1 MKHVRIWFSKTGTA
15 KYISHL
21 DLNRCMHRAVQK
33 AKIPLWY
40 TEGFHPHAF
49 LTFALPLSLGVDGHR
64 ESMDIKLEGEI
75 SVPDMIER
83 LNAALPMGIRVF
95 DITEPRMKPGK
106 IAYASFVA
114 QAEPE
119 DGTVQTLESSLQ
131 NLLLREEIIVEK
143 RTKSGVKS
151 IDLKGFLKDVT
162 ISIQPGFL
170 KLELILPAG
179 STENVN
185 PGLLFDALNQYE
197 NQKPFVRLERTGLY
211 DAEMHPF
218 A

>member
-1 MKHVRIWFSKTGTA
+1 
-15 KYISHL
+15 
-21 DLNRCMHRAVQK
+21 MHRAVQK

-64 ESMDIKLEGEI
+64 ESMDIKLEGEV
-75 SVPDMIER
+75 SVPEMMER

-95 DITEPRMKPGK
+95 DVTEPVMKPGK

-114 QAEPE
+114 RTEPE
-119 DGTVQTLESSLQ
+119 GESVQALQESFQTLLA
-131 NLLLREEIIVEK
+131 RPEILVEK
-143 RTKSGVKS
+143 RTKSGVKE
-151 IDLKGFLKDVT
+151 IDLKGFLKDVS
-162 ISIQPGFL
+162 ISAEPDCL
-170 KLELILPAG
+170 KLELVLPAG

-185 PGLLFDALNQYE
+185 PGLFFDALKKYE
-197 NQKPFVRLERTGLY
+197 NKEPLVRLERTNLY
-211 DAEMHPF
+211 DAGMQPF